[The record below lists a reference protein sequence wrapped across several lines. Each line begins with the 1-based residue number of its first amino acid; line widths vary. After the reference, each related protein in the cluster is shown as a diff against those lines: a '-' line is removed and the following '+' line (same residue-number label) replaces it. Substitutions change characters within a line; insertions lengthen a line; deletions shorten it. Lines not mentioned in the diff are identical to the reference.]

1 MISCYL
7 CKVLNNSIMETKR
20 VRHKVVSAISDEQLA
35 SMIAKEYQE
44 NPKDFSTIMTNGM
57 YYSKEFLYSTSAR
70 GINPILKWL

>member
-1 MISCYL
+1 
-7 CKVLNNSIMETKR
+7 METKR

-44 NPKDFSTIMTNGM
+44 NPNEFSKIGLFGISDSKDF
-57 YYSKEFLYSTSAR
+57 LYNTSAR